1 MNIKSELN
9 SIFFNVLKVSKT
21 KNRNEVTSKK
31 IKKWDSINHVRL
43 ILVIE
48 SKFGLKIDPD
58 ESIELM
64 SYNEIYKFIK
74 NKD

>member
-21 KNRNEVTSKK
+21 KNRMRSHLKN
-31 IKKWDSINHVRL
+31 KKWDSINHVRL

-64 SYNEIYKFIK
+64 SYNEIYKYIK

>member
-1 MNIKSELN
+1 MQ
-9 SIFFNVLKVSKT
+9 
-21 KNRNEVTSKK
+21 
-31 IKKWDSINHVRL
+31 KWDSINHVRL

-64 SYNEIYKFIK
+64 SYNEIYKYIK